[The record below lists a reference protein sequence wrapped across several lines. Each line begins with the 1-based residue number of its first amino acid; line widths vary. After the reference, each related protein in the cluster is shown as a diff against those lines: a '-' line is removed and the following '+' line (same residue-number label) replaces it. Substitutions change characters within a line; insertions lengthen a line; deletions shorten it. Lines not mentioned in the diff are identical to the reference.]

1 MRHDRVNIYQARSM
15 QLITHPIADTG
26 STVLPRFQGVYKR
39 DEDTR
44 TGVSDGV
51 TESDRTTIK
60 YMSITVLSQAIVA
73 TYPRG
78 LIFAGSI
85 PSFFSAIRTT
95 TENASL
101 TSKCAMSS
109 SLRPARSTAVGSA
122 KVGASGKSTGSTP
135 ASACAV
141 IDSQS
146 RSQCARLRLTILTDN
161 FRERL
166 DAELASL
173 LCRHED
179 EC

>member
-1 MRHDRVNIYQARSM
+1 MRHDRVNIYQARRSM
-15 QLITHPIADTG
+15 RLITHPIADTG
-26 STVLPRFQGVYKR
+26 STVLPRLQGMYER

-44 TGVSDGV
+44 TRVADGV
-51 TESDRTTIK
+51 TEGDRTTIK
-60 YMSITVLSQAIVA
+60 YMSITVLPQTIVV

-135 ASACAV
+135 ASAYAA
-141 IDSQS
+141 IDSQH
-146 RSQCARLRLTILTDN
+146 RSQCARWRSTILTDN
-161 FRERL
+161 LREAR
-166 DAELASL
+166 
-173 LCRHED
+173 
-179 EC
+179 